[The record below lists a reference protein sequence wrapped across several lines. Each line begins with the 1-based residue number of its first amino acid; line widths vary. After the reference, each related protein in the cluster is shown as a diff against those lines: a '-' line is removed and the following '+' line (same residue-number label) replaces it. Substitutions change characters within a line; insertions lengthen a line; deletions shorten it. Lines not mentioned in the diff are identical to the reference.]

1 MRVSRRSALRLSL
14 TLALLSAA
22 ICGRTSTTAAAAQA
36 ASEIDQLV
44 VRVGERVAEYYRRA
58 QTVMCLERSTVQPVR
73 PDWSPDGLGRTVESD
88 LRVELNAIDAPG
100 EPSVVREIRRINGRA
115 PSDRDAKSR
124 SGCTDPNPLSPEPLA
139 FLLPSHR
146 GEYRFTSIKSDKEH
160 GRAALVVAFQTAER
174 KSRPQ
179 LIEDERGHDD
189 CFDWKG
195 PVARSGKVWVDAETH
210 DVLKLESR
218 LEGPVEI
225 SVPPQLQRRYHMSPW
240 IVLERDDVTL
250 RYKTVQF
257 SDPDEM
263 LLLPDSIESMTVL
276 RSDLQSVRRTDLFR
290 DYRRFLTSG
299 RIKKGSG

>member
-1 MRVSRRSALRLSL
+1 MAV
-14 TLALLSAA
+14 TVALLAA
-22 ICGRTSTTAAAAQA
+22 ATYWRSSSPSAAQA
-36 ASEIDQLV
+36 ASDLDQLV
-44 VRVGERVAEYYRRA
+44 GRIGQRVAEYYRRA
-58 QTVMCLERSTVQPVR
+58 QTVMCLERSTVQPMR
-73 PDWSPDGLGRTVESD
+73 PDWSLDGMGRTVESD

-100 EPSVVREIRRINGRA
+100 EPSVVREIRRINGRT
-115 PSDRDAKSR
+115 PSERDTKSR

-146 GEYRFTSIKSDKEH
+146 GEYRFTSVKNDKEH
-160 GRAALVVAFQTAER
+160 GRAALVVAFQTTER
-174 KSRPQ
+174 KSRPE

-195 PVARSGKVWVDAETH
+195 PVARSGKLWVDAETH
-210 DVLKLESR
+210 DVLKLETR

-225 SVPPQLQRRYHMSPW
+225 RVSSRLQRRYHMSPW

-250 RYKTVQF
+250 KYKTVQF
-257 SDPDEM
+257 SDPDEV

-299 RIKKGSG
+299 RITKGTG

>member
-1 MRVSRRSALRLSL
+1 MAV
-14 TLALLSAA
+14 TVALLAA
-22 ICGRTSTTAAAAQA
+22 ATYWRSSSPAAAQA
-36 ASEIDQLV
+36 ASDLDQLV
-44 VRVGERVAEYYRRA
+44 GRIGQRVAEYYRRA
-58 QTVMCLERSTVQPVR
+58 QTVMCLERSTVQPMR
-73 PDWSPDGLGRTVESD
+73 PDWSLDGMGRTVESD

-100 EPSVVREIRRINGRA
+100 EPSVVREIRRINART
-115 PSDRDAKSR
+115 PSERDTKSR

-146 GEYRFTSIKSDKEH
+146 GEYRFTSVKNDKEH
-160 GRAALVVAFQTAER
+160 GRAVLVVAFQTTER
-174 KSRPQ
+174 KSRPE

-195 PVARSGKVWVDAETH
+195 PVARSGKLWVDAETH
-210 DVLKLESR
+210 DVLKLETR

-225 SVPPQLQRRYHMSPW
+225 RVSSRLQRRYHMSPW

-250 RYKTVQF
+250 KYKTVQF
-257 SDPDEM
+257 SDPDEV

-299 RIKKGSG
+299 RITKGTG